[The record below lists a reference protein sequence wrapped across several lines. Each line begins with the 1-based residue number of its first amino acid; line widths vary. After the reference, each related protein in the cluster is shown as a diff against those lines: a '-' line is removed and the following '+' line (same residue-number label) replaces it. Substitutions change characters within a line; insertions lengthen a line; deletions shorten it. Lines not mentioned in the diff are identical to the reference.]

1 MTDYFRFRFYGSY
14 NFSACTVLVIYDF
27 ILENFFKLTL
37 EKLGF
42 LYHIKLID
50 LPFQNLCSLLKCDNT
65 KHCRQM
71 HSACTDMKMR
81 LPHDLVC

>member
-14 NFSACTVLVIYDF
+14 NFSACNVLVIYDF

-42 LYHIKLID
+42 LYHI
-50 LPFQNLCSLLKCDNT
+50 
-65 KHCRQM
+65 
-71 HSACTDMKMR
+71 
-81 LPHDLVC
+81 

>member
-27 ILENFFKLTL
+27 ILENFFLKSTL

-42 LYHIKLID
+42 LYHITNGP
-50 LPFQNLCSLLKCDNT
+50 PFPKSMFLA
-65 KHCRQM
+65 QM
-71 HSACTDMKMR
+71 
-81 LPHDLVC
+81 

>member
-27 ILENFFKLTL
+27 ILENIFLKLTL

-42 LYHIKLID
+42 SYHI
-50 LPFQNLCSLLKCDNT
+50 
-65 KHCRQM
+65 
-71 HSACTDMKMR
+71 
-81 LPHDLVC
+81 